1 MSWVPFPELS
11 LRPRVL
17 GAFVA
22 SIALAGVLAACT
34 AAGGPGSGAESP
46 PSGGLTALKET
57 PVSSADEDPED
68 PTTWV
73 ISAGAIGGVRIGD
86 DFATTLETL
95 PGTWRSVDECT
106 ASWHGDAGFDVT
118 FAAAASGIAEIEVSG
133 EIGAPSQAP
142 RTPEGLGLGST
153 RDEVRAVYPAAEE
166 TAAPTAGAIELH
178 PDGMA
183 APGATL
189 SFTIGDSG
197 RVVGI
202 VLASDA
208 EGSEACAP

>member
-1 MSWVPFPELS
+1 MPFPEFS
-11 LRPRVL
+11 LRPRAL

-22 SIALAGVLAACT
+22 SVALAGALAACT
-34 AAGGPGSGAESP
+34 AVGGADSDSDLP
-46 PSGGLTALKET
+46 PSDGLAAMAET

-73 ISAGAIGGVRIGD
+73 ISAGAVGGVRIGD

-95 PGTWRSVDECT
+95 PDTWRSVDECT
-106 ASWHGDAGFDVT
+106 VSWHGEAGFDVT
-118 FAAAASGIAEIEVSG
+118 FAAAASGIVEIEVSG
-133 EIGAPSQAP
+133 EIGAPSEAP

-178 PDGMA
+178 PEGRT

-202 VLASDA
+202 VLAGDA
-208 EGSEACAP
+208 EGSGACAP